1 LDISLLRAATAN
13 DHAAV
18 EGSIPLMTDD
28 LTVEVYIS
36 CLSRIH
42 GVVQAWETAALAS
55 APEWL
60 KPTLLERQREG
71 MLRRDLEWFGVR
83 VDADENQPEIPEM
96 NDTASLLGA
105 MYVME
110 GSTLG
115 GQLIARHVEQH
126 LPLATHRGVEFFR
139 GHREQ
144 TGPLWKEFCEI
155 LRTRVPD
162 TESDAVIRAAKQMF
176 STFGSW
182 METGTLKPSAG
193 IENNR
198 LGSEAATM
206 ESSAVSQ

>member
-1 LDISLLRAATAN
+1 LDISLLRAATAT

-18 EGSIPLMTDD
+18 EGSIPLMAED
-28 LTVEVYIS
+28 LTVELYIS

-42 GVVQAWETAALAS
+42 GVVKAWETTALAG

-60 KPTLLERQREG
+60 KPTLIERQREG
-71 MLRRDLEWFGVR
+71 MLKRDLEWFGVR
-83 VDADENQPEIPEM
+83 EDEGGMAMAEIPEL

-144 TGPLWKEFCEI
+144 TGPMWKEFCEI

-162 TESDAVIRAAKQMF
+162 TQGEIVIRSAKEMF
-176 STFGSW
+176 ATFGSW
-182 METGTLKPSAG
+182 MEMGTLSSSAG
-193 IENNR
+193 MGED
-198 LGSEAATM
+198 AASM
-206 ESSAVSQ
+206 ESSAVRQ